1 MAISNLSSRS
11 SPRRKALQFPTARSS
26 QCRLDSVAGPAAQSA
41 LSGPTAPPRPQR
53 QQRRR
58 RPPLP
63 PHSCPTPRPTAVTT
77 TIKCLASRAAAALFP
92 SHRFVTGLVSFQCV
106 APTSSPSSEATIPY
120 RPSMSADPPSFS
132 TNSATFSSQIPGN
145 DPPSISNSGRLPSSP
160 LASNPVHSQSS
171 SPDQPLVMV
180 GTAAATAAAAAAAA
194 ASSCGQDPALLL
206 PPERMGSISPSCSS
220 PTSLS
225 TAAQFLGSDK
235 ANNFNGSSCFREI
248 SELTDCNSFY
258 AQPFLKTHNS
268 HMEKIQYYSSPAAS
282 QPVNYQ
288 QQQQAAAAAMAA
300 AAAAAAQMV
309 YVDPYAPAA
318 STPTVVW
325 PPQQV
330 VQPTLYIPGSPQDD
344 FSQSHHYQQVQ
355 QQQQQQQQQQLQQQ
369 QLYSQTAMSPMAAN
383 FIPASPAQ
391 PVSAPDPV
399 SGSVARGRGPLF
411 SETIVHQYLAEP
423 TQP

>member
-1 MAISNLSSRS
+1 MAGSAARA
-11 SPRRKALQFPTARSS
+11 ALP
-26 QCRLDSVAGPAAQSA
+26 
-41 LSGPTAPPRPQR
+41 GPTAPRRPQR
-53 QQRRR
+53 QLRRR
-58 RPPLP
+58 RPLPP

-77 TIKCLASRAAAALFP
+77 TTTTIKCLASTAAAALFP

-120 RPSMSADPPSFS
+120 RPSMSADPPSFG
-132 TNSATFSSQIPGN
+132 TNSTTFSSQIPGN

-180 GTAAATAAAAAAAA
+180 GTAAAAAA
-194 ASSCGQDPALLL
+194 ASSGQDPALWL
-206 PPERMGSISPSCSS
+206 PPERIGSISPSCSS
-220 PTSLS
+220 PSSLS

-235 ANNFNGSSCFREI
+235 ANNFNGASCFREI
-248 SELTDCNSFY
+248 TELPDCNSFY
-258 AQPFLKTHNS
+258 APPFLKTHNS
-268 HMEKIQYYSSPAAS
+268 HMEKIQYYSSSAAS

-288 QQQQAAAAAMAA
+288 QHQQQAAAAAMAA

-309 YVDPYAPAA
+309 YVDPYATAA
-318 STPTVVW
+318 TSAVVW
-325 PPQQV
+325 PTQQV

-344 FSQSHHYQQVQ
+344 FSHNHHYQQV
-355 QQQQQQQQQQLQQQ
+355 QQQQQQQLQQQ

-383 FIPASPAQ
+383 FIPGSPAQ

-399 SGSVARGRGPLF
+399 SGSVARRRGPLF

-423 TQP
+423 TKP